1 MNTFRLAI
9 QKLTPFFR
17 SIMLMNGSNDFI
29 FASSTAISKVP
40 TVSILAAITGTPL
53 HFLRVCL
60 KINSLSKI
68 YF

>member
-17 SIMLMNGSNDFI
+17 SIMLMNGSNDLF

-40 TVSILAAITGTPL
+40 TVSILAAIGTPL